1 MPERAARSEIPAV
14 WASAADLIEQV
25 RELGGRGLGV
35 DIEERFLDGTD
46 NSTAV
51 DLMIEAG
58 LFRLTLPPHW
68 GGLGRDYT
76 ALAAV
81 AEELGAIDIAHQIS
95 LTVHLGLTAMT
106 IYQWGTD
113 EQRERWLPALT
124 SGERTGTFGLT
135 EPGAGSDV
143 AALRTRA
150 TAVDGGYLLN
160 GEKTWISAA
169 NQAGLFLIFATVDPS
184 KRHRGITC
192 FIVPRE
198 SPGLTTSVLRG
209 KLGARAGDTGSLHC
223 DDVFVRDENI
233 LGEVGEGFVVALS
246 ALGNGL
252 FTVGAGALGVASES
266 RRLTAEFLREIGDR
280 GDGWAGGELAQMVR
294 REVAARLLL
303 ASAADLKNRGE
314 LNTQQTGL
322 AKWQCAEAGYANA
335 SAALTIQQTL
345 NGPDQTTLMRH
356 LANAKGAVIYG
367 GTSEIHQ
374 TMQGAYA
381 LGLRSDRPFRIPSP
395 TAATLAGEPE

>member
-1 MPERAARSEIPAV
+1 MSERLARTEIPSV
-14 WASAADLIEQV
+14 WSSAADLIEQV
-25 RELGGRGLGV
+25 RALGERGLGT
-35 DIEERFLDGTD
+35 DIEVRFLEGVD
-46 NSTAV
+46 NSAAI
-51 DLMIEAG
+51 DLMVEAG
-58 LFRLTLPPHW
+58 LFRLTLPPRW

-106 IYQWGTD
+106 IFQWGTD
-113 EQRERWLPALT
+113 EQRERWLPALA

-150 TAVDGGYLLN
+150 REVEGGYLLN
-160 GEKTWISAA
+160 GEKTWISGA

-198 SPGLTTSVLRG
+198 SPGLSTSVLHG
-209 KLGARAGDTGSLHC
+209 KLGARAGDTGSIHC
-223 DDVFVRDENI
+223 DDVFVPDENI
-233 LGEVGEGFVVALS
+233 LGNVGEGFVVALS

-266 RRLTAEFLREIGDR
+266 RRLTAEFLREIGDG
-280 GDGWAGGELAQMVR
+280 GDGLAGGELAYMVR
-294 REVAARLLL
+294 REEAARLLL
-303 ASAADLKNRGE
+303 ARAADLKNRGE
-314 LNTQQTGL
+314 LNTRQTSL

-381 LGLRSDRPFRIPSP
+381 LGHRSDRPFRIPSP
-395 TAATLAGEPE
+395 TARDLAGDAD